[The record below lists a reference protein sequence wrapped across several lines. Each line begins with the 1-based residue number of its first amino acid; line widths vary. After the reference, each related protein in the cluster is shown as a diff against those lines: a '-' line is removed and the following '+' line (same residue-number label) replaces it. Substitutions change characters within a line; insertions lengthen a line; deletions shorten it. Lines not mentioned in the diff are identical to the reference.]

1 MIVKTLAALLLA
13 SVICIG
19 IQQWRVGHYKARII
33 TLQSAVLTF
42 ESAQTTNLATI
53 AKLQRANDKWAR
65 DNAANLA
72 DAKVYTDAA
81 MAFAK
86 KQQAEADAAKAKLKA
101 IYERQ
106 PDAKAWASVRVPDPV
121 VRVLAQSGKD

>member
-1 MIVKTLAALLLA
+1 MIVKTMAILLA
-13 SVICIG
+13 LAIAAIG
-19 IQQWRVGHYKARII
+19 IQQWRVSHYKARAES
-33 TLQSAVLTF
+33 LQSVANTLHEANV
-42 ESAQTTNLATI
+42 ANRATI
-53 AKLQRANDKWAR
+53 ATLKAANDKWAR

-106 PDAKAWASVRVPDPV
+106 PDAKAWADARVPDSV
-121 VRVLAQSGKD
+121 VRVLTQSGKD